1 MFDLNKLINHTKVS
15 LLGALFFISFHSF
28 AKRDKENNQFIDR
41 RAEELAKEHK
51 LVFLRNTVIFAQQEN
66 WDSVL
71 VNTQKCLQQ
80 AKDPKLLDFIHYYR
94 GEALHKKAILK
105 YALKEFDLIRSNFEF
120 YAMVNFNKGGI
131 FYSQEKYEQAL
142 NLYKSIDTSDG
153 KTIQT
158 ISIDGLLN
166 NIGTCYFLLRNFV
179 EAEKYLVLA
188 IPKIEERKDYS
199 SLIEAYNN
207 LAGVYYE
214 QYLDEKAIAYYEK
227 AYRLS
232 KKYGSIELKRSSAN
246 NMAVVEEN
254 RKRYDLALNYRK
266 EFENWNDSLSDQNKI
281 YEVAQIEK
289 RLAVAD
295 KQKRVELL
303 ESENKLKQA
312 RLNTYLFAALLLVA
326 IIIFGTYFYRQ
337 NVLRSRVILRQ
348 KQELD
353 LLNDTKDQLFSIVS
367 HDLRS
372 SVHAL
377 SVSNSQLK
385 DKVEKQEYASLD
397 NQLEENSVIAT
408 NTYNMLDNLLNWAL
422 LQTEGGYFRPEEHRL
437 SMLIDQVAYNFRG
450 VLNQKQIT
458 FENTLPKSIKVF
470 VDAESLKIVLRN
482 FMDNSIKFSEPGS
495 SISVNL
501 HENSVSSRSVAT
513 DRYDELNEDQI
524 TFEWKDTGKGM
535 SEETRL
541 KLLSDSPQLTKKDH
555 EKTIGSGLGMNLC
568 RAMLAKN
575 DGKLDIWSRQNE
587 GTTMIVT
594 LKKSADGKN

>member
-1 MFDLNKLINHTKVS
+1 MNIVKV
-15 LLGALFFISFHSF
+15 LLCGALFLICFQSF
-28 AKRDKENNQFIDR
+28 AKRDENNQCIDKK
-41 RAEELAKEHK
+41 AQELAEKNADLK
-51 LVFLRNTVIFAQQEN
+51 FLSKTIFFAKVEK

-71 VNTQKCLQQ
+71 VNSQRCLQQ
-80 AKDPKLLDFIHYYR
+80 VKDPELLNFIHYYR
-94 GEALHKKAILK
+94 GEAFYKKGIFK
-105 YALKEFDLIRSNFEF
+105 YALKEFDLVRNSFEF
-120 YAMVNFNKGGI
+120 YSMIRFNKGGI
-131 FYSQEKYEQAL
+131 FLSQENYKRAL
-142 NLYKSIDTSDG
+142 SLLKSIDTSDQ
-153 KTIQT
+153 KNIRTIR
-158 ISIDGLLN
+158 IDGLLN
-166 NIGTCYFLLRNFV
+166 NIGMCYFHLGNFG
-179 EAEKYLVLA
+179 EAEIYLLKAV
-188 IPKIEERKDYS
+188 PKIEERKDFT
-199 SLIEAYNN
+199 SLIDAYAN
-207 LAGVYYE
+207 LGSIYYE
-214 QYLDEKAIAYYEK
+214 QYLDDKAIAYFEK
-227 AYRLS
+227 AYSLS
-232 KKYGSIELKRSSAN
+232 KKYGSVERKRRSAN

-254 RKRYDLALNYRK
+254 RKRYELALKYRK
-266 EFENWNDSLSDQNKI
+266 EFENWNDSLQDQNKI

-312 RLNTYLFAALLLVA
+312 RLNTYLFAGLLLIA
-326 IIIFGTYFYRQ
+326 IIILVTYFYRQ
-337 NVLRSRVILRQ
+337 NVLGSRLILHQ

-353 LLNDTKDQLFSIVS
+353 LLNATKDQLFSIVS

-385 DKVEKQEYASLD
+385 QKVENQEYSSLE

-450 VLNQKQIT
+450 VLNQKEIT

-482 FMDNSIKFSEPGS
+482 FMDNSIKFSDPGS

-501 HENSVSSRSVAT
+501 RENETGSRSVAP
-513 DRYDELNEDQI
+513 DRYHEFDENQI
-524 TFEWKDTGKGM
+524 IFEWKDTGKGM

-587 GTTMIVT
+587 GTSMIVT

>member
-1 MFDLNKLINHTKVS
+1 MSYLNSLMIWIKVS
-15 LLGALFFISFHSF
+15 LLGTLFFISFHSF
-28 AKRDKENNQFIDR
+28 AKRDPKSNQFIDQK
-41 RAEELAKEHK
+41 AGELAGKQGSI
-51 LVFLRNTVIFAQQEN
+51 FLTKTIGFAQQED

-80 AKDPKLLDFIHYYR
+80 VKDPKLLDFVHYYR
-94 GEALHKKAILK
+94 AEAFHKKGVFK
-105 YALKEFDLIRSNFEF
+105 YALKEFDLVRKDFEF
-120 YAMVNFNKGGI
+120 HTMIRFNEGGI
-131 FYSQEKYEQAL
+131 FLSLEKYDKAL
-142 NLYKSIDTSDG
+142 SLFKTIDTTNRKDM
-153 KTIQT
+153 QT
-158 ISIDGLLN
+158 IRIDALLQN
-166 NIGTCYFLLRNFV
+166 MGICYLHLGNYPESEKHLLT
-179 EAEKYLVLA
+179 AAK
-188 IPKIEERKDYS
+188 KIEERKDYVA
-199 SLIEAYNN
+199 LIHSYID
-207 LAGVYYE
+207 LGTLYYE

-227 AYRLS
+227 AYQLA
-232 KKYGSIELKRSSAN
+232 KKYGSIELKLNTAH

-254 RKRYDLALNYRK
+254 RKRYDIALDYRK
-266 EFENWNDSLSDQNKI
+266 EFESWNDSLSDQNEI

-289 RLAVAD
+289 KLAVAH
-295 KQKRVELL
+295 KQRRVELL

-312 RLNTYLFAALLLVA
+312 ELNTYLFAALLLMA

-353 LLNDTKDQLFSIVS
+353 LLNATKDQLFSIVS

-377 SVSNSQLK
+377 SVSNSKLK
-385 DKVEKQEYASLD
+385 DKVQKQEYNSLE

-422 LQTEGGYFRPEEHRL
+422 LQTEGGYFRQEEHRL
-437 SMLIDQVAYNFRG
+437 SMLIDQVAYNFKG
-450 VLNQKQIT
+450 VLNQKQIA
-458 FENTLPKSIKVF
+458 FENAVPKSIKVF
-470 VDAESLKIVLRN
+470 ADAESLKIVLRN
-482 FMDNSIKFSEPGS
+482 FMDNSIKFSDPGAE
-495 SISVNL
+495 IT
-501 HENSVSSRSVAT
+501 VSL
-513 DRYDELNEDQI
+513 LNENE
-524 TFEWKDTGKGM
+524 TEVCFEWKDTGKGM

-568 RAMLAKN
+568 QAMLAKN

-587 GTTMIVT
+587 GTKMIVT

>member
-1 MFDLNKLINHTKVS
+1 MNSIINIIKV
-15 LLGALFFISFHSF
+15 LFFGALFLISFHSL
-28 AKRDKENNQFIDR
+28 AKRDENNQFIDKK
-41 RAEELAKEHK
+41 AKKLAHGAADLLPLSK
-51 LVFLRNTVIFAQQEN
+51 LVVFAQNEN

-80 AKDPKLLDFIHYYR
+80 VKDPKLLDFIHYYR
-94 GEALHKKAILK
+94 AEAFHKKGIFK
-105 YALKEFDLIRSNFEF
+105 YALKEFDQVRNDFEF
-120 YAMVNFNKGGI
+120 YTMVRFNKGGI
-131 FYSQEKYEQAL
+131 FLSQEKYDQAL
-142 NLYKSIDTSDG
+142 NLFKSIDTSDQKG
-153 KTIQT
+153 IQT
-158 ISIDGLLN
+158 IRLDALFHNTGICYLHLGKYIESE
-166 NIGTCYFLLRNFV
+166 TYFLRAIQKIKIRNDNEFLISS
-179 EAEKYLVLA
+179 YMDLA
-188 IPKIEERKDYS
+188 
-199 SLIEAYNN
+199 N
-207 LAGVYYE
+207 VYYE
-214 QYLDEKAIAYYEK
+214 QYLDDKAILYFEK
-227 AYRLS
+227 AYELS
-232 KKYGSIELKRSSAN
+232 RKYGTGELKQNAAL

-254 RKRYDLALNYRK
+254 RKHYDLALKYRK
-266 EFENWNDSLSDQNKI
+266 EYEGWRDSLSDQNKI

-289 RLAVAD
+289 KLAIAD

-353 LLNDTKDQLFSIVS
+353 LLNATKDQLFSIVS

-377 SVSNSQLK
+377 SVSNSKLK
-385 DKVEKQEYASLD
+385 DKVQKQEYGSLE

-422 LQTEGGYFRPEEHRL
+422 LQTEGGYFKQEEHRL
-437 SMLIDQVAYNFRG
+437 SMLIDQVAFNFKG
-450 VLNQKQIT
+450 VLHQKGIM
-458 FENTLPKSIKVF
+458 FENTVPKAVKVF

-482 FMDNSIKFSEPGS
+482 FMDNSIKFSDPGS
-495 SISVNL
+495 HISVSL
-501 HENSVSSRSVAT
+501 ES
-513 DRYDELNEDQI
+513 ENEDHI
-524 TFEWKDTGKGM
+524 CFGWKDTGRGM

-575 DGKLDIWSRQNE
+575 GGKLDIWSRQNE
-587 GTTMIVT
+587 GTKMVVT
-594 LKKSADGKN
+594 LKKCADGKN